1 MTLTPWDMFVI
12 QTAFDRYEKRFPDK
26 PSPSPAEALAWHA
39 TQSGRKSQPDV
50 RGQIMARSC
59 GLSSRASQ
67 SIPFRWNTIVLP
79 RVGVVFGVNKR

>member
-39 TQSGRKSQPDV
+39 TQSGRKSRRDV

-59 GLSSRASQ
+59 GLSSRALSLFRSGGMQ
-67 SIPFRWNTIVLP
+67 SSCPA
-79 RVGVVFGVNKR
+79 